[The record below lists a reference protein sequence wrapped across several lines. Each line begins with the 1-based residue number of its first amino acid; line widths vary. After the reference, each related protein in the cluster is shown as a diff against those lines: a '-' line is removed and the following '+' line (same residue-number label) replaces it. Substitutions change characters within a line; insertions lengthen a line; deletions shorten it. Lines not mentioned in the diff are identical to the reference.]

1 MRTICGLCC
10 GLLMASSL
18 AAMARPQ
25 AKSQDEKPVESEHRQ
40 GPNGWEGWTLL
51 SSIPDDATQR
61 YAFTLVLAH
70 NGKVVRR
77 FDGDPFV
84 WEWIFWADGKQVA
97 YESGPLH
104 FGMNCI
110 LADIET
116 GRQLGSVDCYHELP
130 DNAPDWAVKLESA
143 K

>member
-1 MRTICGLCC
+1 MRRISRFCC
-10 GLLMASSL
+10 GLLMVGSL
-18 AAMARPQ
+18 ATMARPQ
-25 AKSQDEKPVESEHRQ
+25 AKAPDEKPIESKHTK

-51 SSIPDDATQR
+51 SSIPDDATQQ
-61 YAFTLVLAH
+61 YAFTLLLAR
-70 NGKVVRR
+70 NGKIVRR
-77 FDGDPFV
+77 IDGDPLVFN
-84 WEWIFWADGKQVA
+84 WIFWGDGRQVA

-116 GRQLGSVDCYHELP
+116 GRRLGTVDCYHELA

-143 K
+143 H